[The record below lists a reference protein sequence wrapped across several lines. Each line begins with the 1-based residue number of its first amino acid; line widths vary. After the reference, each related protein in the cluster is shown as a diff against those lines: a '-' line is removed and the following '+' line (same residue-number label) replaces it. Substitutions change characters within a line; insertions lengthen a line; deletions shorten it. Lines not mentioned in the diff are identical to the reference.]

1 MPRPDSFRTH
11 ARAYMERLRS
21 EGKAERTVEG
31 YGYALTRCWKVLRAY
46 RRPPPPRLLREEDFV
61 RISRELAADPWL
73 LRTLNVCLKAMEAK
87 RDLVFKIP
95 ERRKVDW
102 LTPEQANLA
111 MDSALRMGMPYA
123 AIIHLELE
131 MGFRRVSVQR
141 ALSED
146 FERGL
151 VRVRG
156 KGHDYV
162 IRTHPRTAAV
172 LSGLAIW
179 REQIEFFDGTGIL
192 IPARA
197 TRLHNAVKP
206 YSERGMDGLL
216 KRVSAD
222 SGIRFSHHTLRRT
235 FGRLLWKS
243 GTRLEVV
250 SRLLGHSDTR
260 TTMAYLGLN
269 FDDQDEGYRNLAK
282 MLPTEPKGGEAEI
295 VKELLVR

>member
-1 MPRPDSFRTH
+1 MPRVDSFRFHTK
-11 ARAYMERLRS
+11 AYLERLRS
-21 EGKAERTVEG
+21 EGKANRTIEG
-31 YGYALTRCWKVLRAY
+31 YAYALTRCWKVLRAY
-46 RRPPPPRLLREEDFV
+46 RRPPSPRLLREEDFV
-61 RISRELAADPWL
+61 RISKELAADPWL
-73 LRTLNVCLKAMEAK
+73 LRTLNVCLKAMGAK
-87 RDLVFKIP
+87 RDLIFKVP

-102 LTPEQANLA
+102 LTPEQANVV
-111 MDSALRMGMPYA
+111 MDVAIRMGMPYVA
-123 AIIHLELE
+123 VIHLELE

-141 ALSED
+141 AVARD

-151 VRVRG
+151 VRIRG

-162 IRTHPRTAAV
+162 IRTHPRTAAI
-172 LSGLAIW
+172 LDGLATW
-179 REQIEFFDGTGIL
+179 RNAMGFDWTGIL

-216 KRVSAD
+216 KRVSWE

-250 SRLLGHSDTR
+250 SNLLGHSDTR

-282 MLPTEPKGGEAEI
+282 MLPTEPKGGGAEI